1 MDAVYATYHP
11 GELVM
16 TKVDPELEAVRSGDQ
31 KVFEELT
38 RRHYRAMLR
47 IAMAY
52 VRDREAA
59 DDVIQEAWVTFLT
72 TLDRFEGRS
81 SLRTWLFGILT
92 NLARARRRREA
103 RFIPFTSLFD
113 LGTGSRGPTVD
124 QRRFGTDDRWRTPP
138 PSWSHLPESVF
149 ESQETLAEVKA
160 AIDVLPPKLR
170 EVIVLRDVV
179 GLTGDEVGEL
189 LAISSSNQRVRLHRA
204 RAAVRQKLEDIL
216 R

>member
-1 MDAVYATYHP
+1 
-11 GELVM
+11 M
-16 TKVDPELEAVRSGDQ
+16 TMVDPELEAVRSGDE

-38 RRHYRAMLR
+38 RRHYPAMLR

-59 DDVIQEAWVTFLT
+59 DDVIQEAWLTFWR
-72 TLDRFEGRS
+72 TLGRFEGRS

-92 NLARARRRREA
+92 NLARARRRRES
-103 RFIPFTSLFD
+103 RFVSFTSLFEHA
-113 LGTGSRGPTVD
+113 TRSRGPTVD
-124 QRRFGTDDRWRTPP
+124 PHRFGADHNWQSP
-138 PSWSHLPESVF
+138 PSSWSQLPENVL

-160 AIDVLPPKLR
+160 AIDMLPPKLR

-179 GLTGDEVGEL
+179 GLSGDEVCDL
-189 LAISSSNQRVRLHRA
+189 LAISPSNQRVRLHRA